1 MNFIS
6 HKFINKSLHFAWN
19 FFLLRD
25 LQQKK
30 KSIRLLLANAVIRLG
45 SHFKIELLNRKD
57 KFLLD
62 DLFVGIDS
70 IRIFLIFSEALIFR
84 SKQKS
89 DYLFR

>member
-1 MNFIS
+1 MEFFS
-6 HKFINKSLHFAWN
+6 SPRFAT
-19 FFLLRD
+19 
-25 LQQKK
+25 KK

-45 SHFKIELLNRKD
+45 SYFKIELLNRKD